1 MRAQRLMTQKMH
13 QVKSKV
19 GNARDFFLIR
29 QATQEDVPGIMDI
42 MAEAAADQEHPDW
55 FVSDDEAY
63 VRKHI
68 SEHGYTIVART
79 VDGQTAGFFI
89 VKYPEGEDN
98 LGHYLDMEEEAL
110 GQVVVIDSTVVCSD
124 YRGAGLQG
132 RMLQAAEARIDKEKF
147 HYLMCT
153 IHPDNQFSRQNM
165 ESQGYEVKKITKCYG
180 GLDRCILVKCL

>member
-19 GNARDFFLIR
+19 GTARDFFLIR

-98 LGHYLDMEEEAL
+98 LGHYL
-110 GQVVVIDSTVVCSD
+110 VT
-124 YRGAGLQG
+124 
-132 RMLQAAEARIDKEKF
+132 
-147 HYLMCT
+147 
-153 IHPDNQFSRQNM
+153 
-165 ESQGYEVKKITKCYG
+165 
-180 GLDRCILVKCL
+180 